1 VKSLAQHSDLIVA
14 AVMADIAIV
23 LLAGAVL
30 GRASRYLR
38 QPPVIG
44 EIVAGIAL
52 GPSLLGLLPGDL
64 PHRLFPAETRP
75 YLSAV
80 AQVGLLVFMF
90 GIGWELDKRLLE
102 GRRSAA
108 AAVSLSSIALAFG
121 LGAGLAMLL
130 YPHHSTVQGQHISF
144 TAFALFMG
152 AAMSV
157 TAFPVLARILT
168 EHRMMGSPVGAL
180 SLASA
185 AIDDVLAWCLLA
197 MVAAI
202 VTASGS
208 GDLAQIAVLAA
219 VYVAVMFLVVRPL
232 LAFLVRRW
240 TRERGSPFLI
250 VALVAGLFLSSYATT
265 WIGIHPIFGAF
276 VFGFVTPREPFAVLR
291 EGVKR
296 PLDNISTV
304 LLPVFFIV
312 TGLNVDIGSISGRG
326 YVELVGI
333 ILVACAGKLIG
344 AAVPG
349 RVFGMPWRDAG
360 TLGLLMNTRG
370 LTELVILNAGVT
382 LGVLD
387 GQMFTMM
394 VLMALVTTALAG
406 PLLPNAPGGTDELTP
421 LAAPETPTGRHGLA
435 HVVATP
441 DSVHGPRRRVGLEN
455 SDFAMRPAIIR

>member
-1 VKSLAQHSDLIVA
+1 MKSLAQHSDLIIA

-23 LLAGAVL
+23 LLAGAIL
-30 GRASRYLR
+30 GRVARYFR

-44 EIVAGIAL
+44 EIIAGIAL

-64 PHRLFPAETRP
+64 THRLFPTEARP

-80 AQVGLLVFMF
+80 AQVGLLLFMF
-90 GIGWELDKRLLE
+90 GIGWEFDKRLLE
-102 GRRSAA
+102 GRRSVAA
-108 AAVSLSSIALAFG
+108 VVSLSSIALAFG
-121 LGAGLAMLL
+121 LGVGLATLL
-130 YPHHSTVQGQHISF
+130 YTHHSTVKGHHISF
-144 TAFALFMG
+144 TAFALFIG
-152 AAMSV
+152 AAMSI

-168 EHRMMGSPVGAL
+168 EHRMMGTPVGAL
-180 SLASA
+180 ALASA

-197 MVAAI
+197 LVAAI

-208 GDLAQIAVLAA
+208 GDLAQIALLAVL
-219 VYVAVMFLVVRPL
+219 YVAALILLVRPL
-232 LAFLVRRW
+232 LALLVRRW
-240 TRERGSPFLI
+240 ARDRVSPFLI
-250 VALVAGLFLSSYATT
+250 VVLVAGLLLSSYATT

-276 VFGFVTPREPFAVLR
+276 AFGFIMPREPFAVLA
-291 EGVKR
+291 EGVKK
-296 PLDNISTV
+296 PLDHVSMV

-312 TGLNVDIGSISGRG
+312 TGLNVDISSISGRG

-349 RVFGMPWRDAG
+349 RVSGMPWREAG

-406 PLLPNAPGGTDELTP
+406 PLLPNAPVGMDQLTP
-421 LAAPETPTGRHGLA
+421 LAPPKTQLADTG
-435 HVVATP
+435 
-441 DSVHGPRRRVGLEN
+441 S
-455 SDFAMRPAIIR
+455 RP